1 MKRTI
6 LSVLIA
12 NTLAVNTL
20 AYAADDRGFIDEAM
34 MFGGHVG
41 TSFEYEDKVTNDFN
55 NNDKVER
62 TKTNEILS
70 VFYKNAAWDLSA
82 LYSIKIANRKQTN
95 EGSTYWENE
104 DSLKQ
109 LVSLNKGFNLS
120 NGWST
125 GLIYD
130 LEYITGKV
138 YSPYATGLR
147 KTSAEHSLR
156 PYLNYWNSNYNLGLD
171 SNLEY
176 LFLDEDKSA
185 WGQREEEGYSALIK
199 PYTRFGNLEI
209 GIEFYYQIKDN
220 TDKDSTGKTMATSE
234 FTEKY
239 IEPVLQYSF
248 EDAGILYVRA
258 RLGENETIGKTGWS
272 AGQDYFKDIRKAT
285 MGYEQAVGDD
295 WLLKAEYEYAN
306 EIETRNSD
314 TKESELKQ
322 HKIFAQAVYRL

>member
-12 NTLAVNTL
+12 NTLAMSSL
-20 AYAADDRGFIDEAM
+20 AYADDRGFVDEAM

-55 NNDKVER
+55 GNDKVER
-62 TKTNEILS
+62 TKTNEIIS
-70 VFYKNAAWDLSA
+70 AFYKNSAWNVSA

-95 EGSTYWENE
+95 PGYWENE

-109 LVSLNKGFNLS
+109 FISINKGFNLS

-130 LEYITGKV
+130 LEHIRGKV
-138 YSPYATGLR
+138 YSPHATGLR
-147 KTSAEHSLR
+147 KTSSEHSLR
-156 PYLNYWNSNYNLGLD
+156 PYLNYWNSDLNFGIN

-176 LFLDEDKSA
+176 LLLDEDKSA
-185 WGQREEEGYSALIK
+185 WGKRVEEGYSALIK
-199 PYTRFGNLEI
+199 PYTSFGNLEV
-209 GIEFYYQIKDN
+209 GVEFYYQIKDN
-220 TDKDSTGKTMATSE
+220 SNKNEASETQATSE
-234 FTEKY
+234 FMEKY
-239 IEPVLQYSF
+239 IEPVVTYSF
-248 EDAGILYVRA
+248 EDAGTMYVRA
-258 RLGENETIGKTGWS
+258 RLGENETKNITGWG
-272 AGQDYFKDIRKAT
+272 AGQKYFKDIRKAT
-285 MGYEQAVGDD
+285 VGYEQAVGDS

-306 EIETRNSD
+306 EKETRSID
-314 TKESELKQ
+314 TKDSELKQ